1 MKFLVASAPYVPIL
15 LFISGSKV
23 RRGIL
28 TGGTWCID
36 HNRLLDH
43 WPRENGR
50 ADIQSSVSSG
60 GASSCNMAIDMK
72 KLDSAMPVATI
83 GMIGDDSDGRFL
95 CAEADRYGIDR
106 SRLLVS
112 KEAQTDYTDAF
123 TSLAT
128 GHRTHI
134 SFFAASHLLTPD
146 HFDFARSSHRIFH
159 LGLPGIHRVLD
170 APWKDDANGWVT
182 VLKKARA
189 EGFETNMELASIS
202 AERLSALLR
211 PCLPHLDLLIAND
224 HEIGGI
230 AGLTTVEDGQTDIEA
245 CKAAAEKLL
254 DGGVR
259 KVVVAHFPAGAIMA
273 SPERGIVTMPSVDV
287 PASAK
292 IGANG
297 AGDAFAA
304 GFLYGWHEGWPA
316 AETLRLAH
324 ASAAASLRHI
334 TTYGGVESWSNCLAL
349 ADGWGWRRSLQS
361 FSTGAQQ

>member
-1 MKFLVASAPYVPIL
+1 MT
-15 LFISGSKV
+15 

-43 WPRENGR
+43 WPKENGR

-72 KLDSAMPVATI
+72 KLDPQMPVATI
-83 GMIGDDSDGRFL
+83 GMVGDDSDGHFL
-95 CAEADRYGIDR
+95 AAEADRYGIDR

-112 KEAQTDYTDAF
+112 KDAQTDFTDAF
-123 TSLAT
+123 TSLET
-128 GHRTHI
+128 GQRTHI
-134 SFFAASHLLTPD
+134 SYFAASHLLTPD
-146 HFDFARSSHRIFH
+146 HFDFTESSHRIFH

-170 APWKDDANGWVT
+170 APWKGDANGWVT

-189 EGFETNMELASIS
+189 AGLETNMELASIA
-202 AERLSALLR
+202 AERLAKLMR

-230 AGLTTVEDGQTDIEA
+230 AGIPTVDGGKTDVEA
-245 CKAAAEKLL
+245 CKAAAQALL
-254 DGGVR
+254 EGGVNR
-259 KVVVAHFPAGAIMA
+259 VVAVHFPSGAITA
-273 SPERGIVTMPSVDV
+273 SRDGRVVDMPSVAV
-287 PASAK
+287 PASAT

-304 GFLYGWHEGWPA
+304 GFLYGWHEGWS
-316 AETLRLAH
+316 AEDTLRLAH
-324 ASAAASLRHI
+324 ATAAASLRHI
-334 TTYGGVESWSNCLAL
+334 TTYGGVESWSNCLAI
-349 ADGWGWRRSLQS
+349 AKGWGWHEPPRSIPMEHRNETS
-361 FSTGAQQ
+361 